1 MELKLKLDGKTKT
14 FKSKKITFGIFRK
27 SVEYLGTLGETF
39 LGDNYPQKELDEAVD
54 FIVEYFGCTKEE
66 FYDGFEMLDSI
77 DFFSLFQAILHNI
90 QMNDGRRTVEKDSE
104 GK

>member
-1 MELKLKLDGKTKT
+1 MELKLKLNGKTKT

-39 LGDNYPQKELDEAVD
+39 LGDNYPQKELDEAVG
-54 FIVEYFGCTKEE
+54 FIVEYFGCTQEE

-90 QMNDGRRTVEKDSE
+90 QMNDGRRTVEKDAE